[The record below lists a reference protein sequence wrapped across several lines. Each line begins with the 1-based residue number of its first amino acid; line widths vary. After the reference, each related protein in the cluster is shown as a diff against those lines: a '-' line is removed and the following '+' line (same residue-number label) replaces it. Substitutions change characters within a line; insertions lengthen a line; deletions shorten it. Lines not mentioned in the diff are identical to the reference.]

1 MVLQDQ
7 ATVIILLLVMAQGL
21 LDLQAAQ
28 IITLLHQEDIPLH
41 HIPLVV
47 HLDLEVKDGLPSSQV
62 SWVLLAVL
70 QMDLHHHLHQVLMIC
85 TTTGQAGLNQDME
98 AHDHPTKVKIHR
110 VMALLQELLL
120 VSHRVHLQEAL
131 LLRRAHI
138 LAHLLGHLRHKANP
152 LILANHHT
160 QINFRYVKIYSLSEM
175 IDNL

>member
-7 ATVIILLLVMAQGL
+7 VMVIILHLVMARGQ
-21 LDLQAAQ
+21 LDHQAAQ
-28 IITLLHQEDIPLH
+28 IITLLHQEDILLLHTPLA
-41 HIPLVV
+41 VR
-47 HLDLEVKDGLPSSQV
+47 LDLGVKDGLRSSQV

-120 VSHRVHLQEAL
+120 VHHQVHLQEAL

-175 IDNL
+175 IYNL